1 MSYRYMRM
9 ILILMFDMPTDSSD
23 DRKAYRK
30 FRKFLLSEGFIMHQ
44 FSVYSKLLLNNT
56 ASQAMLGRLKVN
68 NPKKGMVTLLT
79 ITEKQFARM
88 VYLNGERD
96 VSIANSDQRI
106 IFLGEDLDDES

>member
-1 MSYRYMRM
+1 
-9 ILILMFDMPTDSSD
+9 
-23 DRKAYRK
+23 
-30 FRKFLLSEGFIMHQ
+30 MHQ